1 MTDERSSANQEP
13 PPRGQSSGARILV
26 VNHDPSFTELVREM
40 VRDLAHSVTSLDPSG
55 AIFEEIVGIQPDL
68 LVIDLYFQEMT
79 RWQLLSRLHEA
90 PETLHIPVLMVSTNA
105 DLLRQAESRRDR
117 FAGDRYLEMPFEVD
131 AFLGHVRSLL
141 VEDRTNRYHAATT
154 STDAVADGSARARDR
169 DRRAPA
175 AQEANREK

>member
-13 PPRGQSSGARILV
+13 PPRRQSSGARILV

-40 VRDLAHSVTSLDPSG
+40 VRDLPHTVSALDPSG
-55 AIFEEIVGIQPDL
+55 TNFEEIVEIRPDL

-90 PETLHIPVLMVSTNA
+90 PRTLHIPVLMVSTNA

-117 FAGDRYLEMPFEVD
+117 FAGDRYLEMPFEVE
-131 AFLGHVRSLL
+131 AFLRHVRELL
-141 VEDRTNRYHAATT
+141 MEDRTNRYHAATAA
-154 STDAVADGSARARDR
+154 TDTVEDGSAGASDP

-175 AQEANREK
+175 AQ